1 MAKSSIAGKAP
12 QTKSKG
18 TSKKPLLASHQRS
31 WLWGRNLVLETLA
44 AGRWPIHEL
53 YLADDL
59 GADATA
65 AALAQVQAQTPKL
78 KPGRASRSR
87 LAQLCGE
94 ADHQGYLARVGPY
107 PYVPAETLRTQA
119 RTPSLW
125 LILDGVQDPYNLG
138 AMLRSAEVFGVD
150 GVFLGTQGQAGVNS
164 LAARSSAGAVNRLG
178 IARVPSLPALVAELR
193 RAAVRVVGASLQAD
207 YALDACDFTGPT
219 ALVIGNEGTGLS
231 ADVMA
236 GCNMVATI
244 PQAGG
249 LNSLNAAAA
258 AAVCLYEMQRQ
269 RRQDV
274 SMWGNVASPGRMS

>member
-65 AALAQVQAQTPKL
+65 AALAQVQAQAPKL

-150 GVFLGTQGQAGVNS
+150 GVRYSISLTAIVGMSVAVALLAAGLGSFRAS
-164 LAARSSAGAVNRLG
+164 LAREETKRS
-178 IARVPSLPALVAELR
+178 
-193 RAAVRVVGASLQAD
+193 
-207 YALDACDFTGPT
+207 
-219 ALVIGNEGTGLS
+219 
-231 ADVMA
+231 
-236 GCNMVATI
+236 
-244 PQAGG
+244 
-249 LNSLNAAAA
+249 NA
-258 AAVCLYEMQRQ
+258 MRTT
-269 RRQDV
+269 
-274 SMWGNVASPGRMS
+274 

>member
-1 MAKSSIAGKAP
+1 MAGKARQP
-12 QTKSKG
+12 KSK
-18 TSKKPLLASHQRS
+18 SKKPLLASHQRS

-44 AGRWPIHEL
+44 GGRWPIHEL

-59 GADATA
+59 GADAA
-65 AALAQVQAQTPKL
+65 AGALAQAKAQAPKL
-78 KPGRASRSR
+78 KPSRASRTR

-107 PYVPAETLRTQA
+107 PYVPADTLRARA

-125 LILDGVQDPYNLG
+125 LLLDGVQDPYNLG

-178 IARVPSLPALVAELR
+178 IARVDSLPALIAEMR
-193 RAAVRVVGASLQAD
+193 REAVRVIGASLEAD
-207 YALDACDFTGPT
+207 YALDACDFAGPT
-219 ALVIGNEGTGLS
+219 ALVIGNEATGLS
-231 ADVMA
+231 AEVMA
-236 GCNMVATI
+236 GCNMVAKI
-244 PQAGG
+244 PQAGE

-258 AAVCLYEMQRQ
+258 AAVCLYEAQRQ

-274 SMWGNVASPGRMS
+274 SMWGNVASPSRVS